1 MFIFAAAKAVVF
13 FGIVGRLFSLQISE
27 NKKYLTLS
35 DKNRLREWRLP
46 PIRGEFLDFFGKT
59 VAGNIEV
66 YQLHVVPEEVEDFNY
81 FTGESV
87 VILSEDPGVLPFN
100 VENINGERKMSETKP
115 AEGMP
120 APSQGGQDAALAKK
134 AEAARGSRKVDE
146 ILTATGAM
154 GQAISTE
161 VQKVIIGKSHVI
173 DNVMVDILSNGNL
186 LFEDYPGLAK
196 TLMTNT
202 FADALGCDFK
212 RVQFTPD
219 LLPADI
225 TGTNIYDAKKGEF
238 TFKPGP
244 LFCNLLLADEIN
256 RAPPKTQAALL
267 EAMQEKQVTIGT
279 VTHKLPAP
287 FIVMA
292 TQNPVEQEGTYPL
305 PEAQLDRFMFKMS
318 VGYPDRA
325 DEDEILARRITRGKD
340 AVDVDVITDPQRV
353 IAMQQACEDIYVD
366 PALRMYMVEIVSR
379 TREDPRVLVGSS
391 PRGSQALLK
400 TSRAAA
406 ALRGRDF
413 VTPDDIKTVAELA
426 IAHRIILKPEHQI
439 KGLEAGEVVQTILRE
454 VPVPT
459 V

>member
-1 MFIFAAAKAVVF
+1 MQPPAPPAA
-13 FGIVGRLFSLQISE
+13 
-27 NKKYLTLS
+27 
-35 DKNRLREWRLP
+35 P
-46 PIRGEFLDFFGKT
+46 P
-59 VAGNIEV
+59 
-66 YQLHVVPEEVEDFNY
+66 VP
-81 FTGESV
+81 T
-87 VILSEDPGVLPFN
+87 
-100 VENINGERKMSETKP
+100 P
-115 AEGMP
+115 APAAPAPMAPPAPMP
-120 APSQGGQDAALAKK
+120 AAPAAPMP
-134 AEAARGSRKVDE
+134 AAPAAPAAPMPAAPAPMPAAPAPAAPAAPAAPVQAQTKHQSTPEVRERLQAV
-146 ILTATGAM
+146 GAIA
-154 GQAISTE
+154 QAISAE

-173 DNVMVDILSNGNL
+173 DNVLINILSNGNL

-305 PEAQLDRFMFKMS
+305 PEAQLARFMVKMS

-325 DEDEILARRITRGKD
+325 DEDEILSRRITRGKD

-353 IAMQQACEDIYVD
+353 IAMQQACEDVYVD
-366 PALRMYMVEIVSR
+366 PALRMYMVEVVAR

-426 IAHRIILKPEHQI
+426 IAHRLILKPEHQI
-439 KGLEAGEVVQTILRE
+439 KGLEPGEVVQTILRE

>member
-1 MFIFAAAKAVVF
+1 MPAA
-13 FGIVGRLFSLQISE
+13 
-27 NKKYLTLS
+27 
-35 DKNRLREWRLP
+35 P
-46 PIRGEFLDFFGKT
+46 
-59 VAGNIEV
+59 
-66 YQLHVVPEEVEDFNY
+66 
-81 FTGESV
+81 
-87 VILSEDPGVLPFN
+87 
-100 VENINGERKMSETKP
+100 MP
-115 AEGMP
+115 AAPMP
-120 APSQGGQDAALAKK
+120 APMPAAPMPAAQVAPVAAAPIQAQAPQVKHQSSPEVRERLA
-134 AEAARGSRKVDE
+134 AV
-146 ILTATGAM
+146 GAI
-154 GQAISTE
+154 GQAISAE
-161 VQKVIIGKSHVI
+161 VQKVIIGKAHVI
-173 DNVMVDILSNGNL
+173 ENVLVNILSNGNL

-287 FIVMA
+287 FLVMA

-325 DEDEILARRITRGKD
+325 DEDEILSRRIARRKD

-353 IAMQQACEDIYVD
+353 IAMQQACEDVYVD
-366 PALRMYMVEIVSR
+366 PAIRMYMVECVAR
-379 TREDPRVLVGSS
+379 TREDPRVLVGAS

-406 ALRGRDF
+406 AMRGRDF
-413 VTPDDIKTVAELA
+413 VTPDDVKSIAELA
-426 IAHRIILKPEHQI
+426 IAHRLILKPEHQI
-439 KGLEAGEVVQTILRE
+439 KGLEPGEVIQGILRE

>member
-1 MFIFAAAKAVVF
+1 MQPNPAAPPAPPAPAAPAAPAAPMPAAPAAPMPAAAPAPAAPMPAAAPAAPVAPAQPKHQSSPEVRERLKAV
-13 FGIVGRLFSLQISE
+13 
-27 NKKYLTLS
+27 
-35 DKNRLREWRLP
+35 
-46 PIRGEFLDFFGKT
+46 
-59 VAGNIEV
+59 
-66 YQLHVVPEEVEDFNY
+66 
-81 FTGESV
+81 
-87 VILSEDPGVLPFN
+87 
-100 VENINGERKMSETKP
+100 
-115 AEGMP
+115 
-120 APSQGGQDAALAKK
+120 
-134 AEAARGSRKVDE
+134 
-146 ILTATGAM
+146 GAIA
-154 GQAISTE
+154 QAISAE
-161 VQKVIIGKSHVI
+161 VQKVIIGKPHVI
-173 DNVMVDILSNGNL
+173 DNVLINILSNGNL

-279 VTHKLPAP
+279 VTHKLPSP

-325 DEDEILARRITRGKD
+325 DEDEILARRINRGKD

-366 PALRMYMVEIVSR
+366 PAIRMYMVEVVAR

-406 ALRGRDF
+406 AMRGRDF
-413 VTPDDIKTVAELA
+413 VTPDDVKSVAELA

-439 KGLEAGEVVQTILRE
+439 KGLEAGEVIQAILRE

>member
-1 MFIFAAAKAVVF
+1 M
-13 FGIVGRLFSLQISE
+13 Q
-27 NKKYLTLS
+27 
-35 DKNRLREWRLP
+35 P
-46 PIRGEFLDFFGKT
+46 
-59 VAGNIEV
+59 
-66 YQLHVVPEEVEDFNY
+66 
-81 FTGESV
+81 
-87 VILSEDPGVLPFN
+87 
-100 VENINGERKMSETKP
+100 
-115 AEGMP
+115 P
-120 APSQGGQDAALAKK
+120 APPTPNAQAAPAP
-134 AEAARGSRKVDE
+134 AAPVPAAQPAAPMAPAAQAAPAQPKHQSSPEVRER
-146 ILTATGAM
+146 LTAVG
-154 GQAISTE
+154 AISQALSAE
-161 VQKVIIGKSHVI
+161 VQKVIIGKAHVI
-173 DNVMVDILSNGNL
+173 DNVMINILSNGNL

-279 VTHKLPAP
+279 VTHKLPSP

-325 DEDEILARRITRGKD
+325 DEDEILARRIKRRKD
-340 AVDVDVITDPQRV
+340 AVDVEVITDPQRV
-353 IAMQQACEDIYVD
+353 VAMQQACEDVYVD
-366 PALRMYMVEIVSR
+366 PALRMYMVELVSR

-406 ALRGRDF
+406 AMRGRDF
-413 VTPDDIKTVAELA
+413 VTPDDIKSVATLA
-426 IAHRIILKPEHQI
+426 IAHRLILKPEHQI
-439 KGLEAGEVVQTILRE
+439 KGLEASEVIQTILRE

>member
-1 MFIFAAAKAVVF
+1 MNAV
-13 FGIVGRLFSLQISE
+13 
-27 NKKYLTLS
+27 
-35 DKNRLREWRLP
+35 P
-46 PIRGEFLDFFGKT
+46 PPD
-59 VAGNIEV
+59 A
-66 YQLHVVPEEVEDFNY
+66 P
-81 FTGESV
+81 
-87 VILSEDPGVLPFN
+87 PGP
-100 VENINGERKMSETKP
+100 
-115 AEGMP
+115 
-120 APSQGGQDAALAKK
+120 PSNATDSSYAKK
-134 AEAARGSRKVDE
+134 AAEARGTSKTNE
-146 ILTATGAM
+146 KLTAVGAIA
-154 GQAISTE
+154 QAIGSE
-161 VQKVIIGKSHVI
+161 VQKVIIGKAHVI
-173 DNVMVDILSNGNL
+173 DNVLVNILSNGNL

-244 LFCNLLLADEIN
+244 IFCNLLLSDEIN

-287 FIVMA
+287 FLTMA

-318 VGYPDRA
+318 VGYPSRS
-325 DEDEILARRITRGKD
+325 DEDEILARRIERKKD
-340 AVDVDVITDPQRV
+340 AVEVETITDPARV
-353 IAMQQACEDIYVD
+353 VAMQQAIEDVYVD
-366 PALRMYMVEIVSR
+366 PAVRMYMVEIVTQ
-379 TREDPRVLVGSS
+379 TREHNQVLVGSS

-406 ALRGRDF
+406 AMRGRDF
-413 VTPDDIKTVAELA
+413 VTPDDVKSIANLA
-426 IAHRIILKPEHQI
+426 IAHRLILKPEHQI
-439 KGLEAGEVVQTILRE
+439 KGVNTEDIIKEILRT

>member
-1 MFIFAAAKAVVF
+1 M
-13 FGIVGRLFSLQISE
+13 Q
-27 NKKYLTLS
+27 
-35 DKNRLREWRLP
+35 P
-46 PIRGEFLDFFGKT
+46 PT
-59 VAGNIEV
+59 PPVA
-66 YQLHVVPEEVEDFNY
+66 P
-81 FTGESV
+81 
-87 VILSEDPGVLPFN
+87 
-100 VENINGERKMSETKP
+100 
-115 AEGMP
+115 P
-120 APSQGGQDAALAKK
+120 APAPAPAAP
-134 AEAARGSRKVDE
+134 AAPAPAAP
-146 ILTATGAM
+146 ATPAAPAAPAPAASAAPVQAQTKHQSTPEVRERLQAVGAIA
-154 GQAISTE
+154 QAISAE
-161 VQKVIIGKSHVI
+161 VQKVIIGKAHVI
-173 DNVMVDILSNGNL
+173 DNVLIDILSNGNL
-186 LFEDYPGLAK
+186 LFDDYPGLAK

-287 FIVMA
+287 FVVMA

-325 DEDEILARRITRGKD
+325 DEDEILSRRIIRRKD

-353 IAMQQACEDIYVD
+353 IAMQQACEDVYVD
-366 PALRMYMVEIVSR
+366 PALRMYMVEIVAR
-379 TREDPRVLVGSS
+379 TREDPRVLVGAS

-400 TSRAAA
+400 TSRASA

-413 VTPDDIKTVAELA
+413 ITPDDIKTIAEIAL
-426 IAHRIILKPEHQI
+426 AHRLILKPEHQI
-439 KGLEAGEVVQTILRE
+439 KGLEPGEVIQNILRE

>member
-1 MFIFAAAKAVVF
+1 M
-13 FGIVGRLFSLQISE
+13 Q
-27 NKKYLTLS
+27 
-35 DKNRLREWRLP
+35 P
-46 PIRGEFLDFFGKT
+46 
-59 VAGNIEV
+59 
-66 YQLHVVPEEVEDFNY
+66 
-81 FTGESV
+81 
-87 VILSEDPGVLPFN
+87 
-100 VENINGERKMSETKP
+100 
-115 AEGMP
+115 P
-120 APSQGGQDAALAKK
+120 APPAAPPAPAAPAAPAPPAPAVPAAPAAPAPAPPAPAVPAAPAAPAAPAQPRHQSSPEVKERLA
-134 AEAARGSRKVDE
+134 AV
-146 ILTATGAM
+146 GAIS
-154 GQAISTE
+154 QAIAAE
-161 VQKVIIGKSHVI
+161 VQKVIIGKPHII
-173 DNVMVDILSNGNL
+173 DNVLINILSNGNL

-279 VTHKLPAP
+279 VTHKLPSP

-325 DEDEILARRITRGKD
+325 DEDEILRRRIDRGKD

-353 IAMQQACEDIYVD
+353 IAMQQACESVYVD
-366 PALRMYMVEIVSR
+366 PSLRMYMVEIVSR

-413 VTPDDIKTVAELA
+413 VTPDDVKTIAELA

-439 KGLEAGEVVQTILRE
+439 KGLEAGEVIQTILRE

>member
-1 MFIFAAAKAVVF
+1 MKKMEEKKMQQTPPAP
-13 FGIVGRLFSLQISE
+13 GI
-27 NKKYLTLS
+27 
-35 DKNRLREWRLP
+35 
-46 PIRGEFLDFFGKT
+46 
-59 VAGNIEV
+59 
-66 YQLHVVPEEVEDFNY
+66 
-81 FTGESV
+81 
-87 VILSEDPGVLPFN
+87 
-100 VENINGERKMSETKP
+100 P
-115 AEGMP
+115 APGMP
-120 APSQGGQDAALAKK
+120 APPMPAPPMPAAPAAPVAAAPPMPAVQAAPVAPVAAAQPKHQSTPEVRERLK
-134 AEAARGSRKVDE
+134 AVG
-146 ILTATGAM
+146 
-154 GQAISTE
+154 AISQALSAE
-161 VQKVIIGKSHVI
+161 VQKVIIGKAHVI
-173 DNVMVDILSNGNL
+173 DNVMINILSNGNL

-244 LFCNLLLADEIN
+244 IFCNLLLADEIN

-325 DEDEILARRITRGKD
+325 DEDEILSRRITRKKD
-340 AVDVDVITDPQRV
+340 AVDVETITDPQRV
-353 IAMQQACEDIYVD
+353 IAMQQACEDVYLD
-366 PALRMYMVEIVSR
+366 PALRMYMVELVSR

-400 TSRAAA
+400 TARAAA
-406 ALRGRDF
+406 AMRGRDF
-413 VTPDDIKTVAELA
+413 VTPDDIKAVATLA
-426 IAHRIILKPEHQI
+426 ISHRIILKPEHQI
-439 KGLEAGEVVQTILRE
+439 KGLEPSEVVQTILRE

>member
-1 MFIFAAAKAVVF
+1 MKNGEMNMSEKPTTKPAAKAANAEEAAYAKKAAAKR
-13 FGIVGRLFSLQISE
+13 GS
-27 NKKYLTLS
+27 KKMS
-35 DKNRLREWRLP
+35 DK
-46 PIRGEFLDFFGKT
+46 
-59 VAGNIEV
+59 
-66 YQLHVVPEEVEDFNY
+66 
-81 FTGESV
+81 
-87 VILSEDPGVLPFN
+87 
-100 VENINGERKMSETKP
+100 
-115 AEGMP
+115 
-120 APSQGGQDAALAKK
+120 
-134 AEAARGSRKVDE
+134 
-146 ILTATGAM
+146 LTAVGAI
-154 GQAISTE
+154 GAAIGTE
-161 VQKVIIGKSHVI
+161 VAKVIIGKSHVI
-173 DNVMVDILSNGNL
+173 DNVMIDILSNGNL

-244 LFCNLLLADEIN
+244 IFCNLLLSDEIN

-267 EAMQEKQVTIGT
+267 EAMQEYQVTIGT

-287 FIVMA
+287 FLTMA

-325 DEDEILARRITRGKD
+325 DEDEILSRRIARKKD
-340 AVDVDVITDPQRV
+340 AVEVEVITDPARV
-353 IAMQQACEDIYVD
+353 VAMQQAIEEVYVD
-366 PALRMYMVEIVSR
+366 PAVRMYMVELVSR

-400 TSRAAA
+400 TARSAAA
-406 ALRGRDF
+406 MRGRDF
-413 VTPDDIKTVAELA
+413 VTPDDVKSVAILA
-426 IAHRIILKPEHQI
+426 VAHRLILKPEHQI
-439 KGLEAGEVVQTILRE
+439 KGLENEEVVSDILRQ

>member
-1 MFIFAAAKAVVF
+1 MQPAPPPPAAPPAPAPPVPAAPPAPAMAHAAPPAPAPVAPAPMPVAAA
-13 FGIVGRLFSLQISE
+13 
-27 NKKYLTLS
+27 
-35 DKNRLREWRLP
+35 
-46 PIRGEFLDFFGKT
+46 
-59 VAGNIEV
+59 
-66 YQLHVVPEEVEDFNY
+66 
-81 FTGESV
+81 
-87 VILSEDPGVLPFN
+87 
-100 VENINGERKMSETKP
+100 
-115 AEGMP
+115 P
-120 APSQGGQDAALAKK
+120 APAPAAPAP
-134 AEAARGSRKVDE
+134 AAPAPAQAQPRHQSSPEVRERLQAV
-146 ILTATGAM
+146 GALS
-154 GQAISTE
+154 QAISAE
-161 VQKVIIGKSHVI
+161 VQKVIIGKAHVI
-173 DNVMVDILSNGNL
+173 DNVLINILSNGNL

-256 RAPPKTQAALL
+256 RAPPKTQASLL

-325 DEDEILARRITRGKD
+325 DEDEILRRRISRGKD

-366 PALRMYMVEIVSR
+366 PALRMYMVEIVTR

-413 VTPDDIKTVAELA
+413 VTPDDIKTVSELA
-426 IAHRIILKPEHQI
+426 LAHRIILKPEHQI

>member
-1 MFIFAAAKAVVF
+1 M
-13 FGIVGRLFSLQISE
+13 Q
-27 NKKYLTLS
+27 
-35 DKNRLREWRLP
+35 P
-46 PIRGEFLDFFGKT
+46 
-59 VAGNIEV
+59 
-66 YQLHVVPEEVEDFNY
+66 
-81 FTGESV
+81 
-87 VILSEDPGVLPFN
+87 
-100 VENINGERKMSETKP
+100 
-115 AEGMP
+115 P
-120 APSQGGQDAALAKK
+120 APPAAPPAPAPPMPVAPAAPAAPVAPAPPRPAAPAAPAAPAPAPAAPAAPAQPKHQATPDVK
-134 AEAARGSRKVDE
+134 AR
-146 ILTATGAM
+146 LTHVGAIS
-154 GQAISTE
+154 QAIAAE
-161 VQKVIIGKSHVI
+161 VQKVIIGKPHVI
-173 DNVMVDILSNGNL
+173 DNVLINILSNGNL

-325 DEDEILARRITRGKD
+325 DEDEILRRRISRGKD

-353 IAMQQACEDIYVD
+353 IAMQQACEDVYVD

-379 TREDPRVLVGSS
+379 TREDPRVLVGAS

-413 VTPDDIKTVAELA
+413 VTPDDIKAVSELA
-426 IAHRIILKPEHQI
+426 LAHRIILKPEHQI
-439 KGLEAGEVVQTILRE
+439 KGLESGEVIQGILRE